1 MKTSITRIFA
11 FLVLICGL
19 IVIYVDIIDLWN
31 TKDQHTVN
39 VDFALETL
47 EVSHRLNVLIP
58 IGKEHYFLAL
68 KENENGIDGYIVR
81 GSTKWHKTSFN
92 ESGYAVSTSGA
103 EIAGLSKELKTK
115 YQTRIHAKVR
125 DIEGILQADVHFPL
139 GEDHYI
145 DLQYKPRAIFKLI
158 TLLLILLE
166 IVMGIVIAKRHIE
179 NKTFLTGY
187 LIAVI
192 LTIFLFI
199 GTIFI
204 SM

>member
-1 MKTSITRIFA
+1 MKKGITRVFA

-19 IVIYVDIIDLWN
+19 IVIYADIFDLWN

-47 EVSHRLNVLIP
+47 EVSHRLDVLIP

-81 GSTKWHKTSFN
+81 GSTKWHKTNFD
-92 ESGYAVSTSGA
+92 EKYYAISASGA

-115 YQTRIHAKVR
+115 YQTRIHAKAKE
-125 DIEGILQADVHFPL
+125 IEGILQVDVHFPL
-139 GEDHYI
+139 GEDHYL

-192 LTIFLFI
+192 LTVFLFI